1 MSPEQI
7 SRREDLRRLVEEGYE
22 LEVRSGYL
30 VLHRV
35 PYVTS
40 ERTVKYGQLVCPLTE
55 TGPPPDHTMYFAGEY
70 PCDDTGAPIEALRNN
85 SNRQE
90 LAEGL
95 WVDHYFSA
103 KPVGGTYQDY
113 YRKLT
118 HYAQVIGRCA
128 SRIDP
133 SAVVRAGRLVRS
145 GGPERP
151 IRVHGDCFEPRRD
164 NATKR
169 ETVR

>member
-1 MSPEQI
+1 MSREQI
-7 SRREDLRRLVEEGYE
+7 SRREDLQRLVEEGYE

-40 ERTVKYGQLVCPLTE
+40 GRTVRYGQLVCPLVE

-128 SRIDP
+128 RRIDP
-133 SAVVRAGRLVRS
+133 TAVARAGRLVLS
-145 GGPERP
+145 EDPNDP
-151 IRVHGDCFEPRRD
+151 FVFM
-164 NATKR
+164 
-169 ETVR
+169 ETASSARG